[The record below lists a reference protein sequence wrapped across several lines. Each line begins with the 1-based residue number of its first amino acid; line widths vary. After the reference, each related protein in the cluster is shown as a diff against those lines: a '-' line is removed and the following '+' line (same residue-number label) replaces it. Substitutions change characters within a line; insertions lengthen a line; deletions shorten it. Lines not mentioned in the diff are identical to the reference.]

1 LKRFG
6 SILFLLAILGYLGSY
21 GGKLC
26 IYKERRAKPICIFP
40 YSVTIFPQTDQAM
53 LEEGIPYQNA
63 EEFSRLMEDY
73 LS

>member
-1 LKRFG
+1 MKPFR
-6 SILFLLAILGYLGSY
+6 SVLLLVAILGFLGSY

-26 IYKERRAKPICIFP
+26 IYKERGANPAWVFP

-53 LEEGIPYQNA
+53 LEEGIPYQNV